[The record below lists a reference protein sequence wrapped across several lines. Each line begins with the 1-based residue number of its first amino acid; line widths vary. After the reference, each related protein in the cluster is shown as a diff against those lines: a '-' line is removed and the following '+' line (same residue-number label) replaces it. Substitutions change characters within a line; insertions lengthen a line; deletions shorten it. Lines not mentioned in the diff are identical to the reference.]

1 MTISANTL
9 ALLIAAGLEGD
20 ELMAI
25 VRSIEADTAPK
36 AKSAGAERQA
46 RYRERRAMP
55 DREWSALCAIVKER
69 DGYAC
74 TYCGSQ
80 QAPLAVDHV
89 RPLIL
94 GGTNELD
101 NLTTACAACNGGK
114 SGRTPEEWLG
124 WE

>member
-9 ALLIAAGLEGD
+9 GLLMAAGLEGD

-36 AKSAGAERQA
+36 ARSSNAARTA
-46 RYRERRAMP
+46 RYRERRGIP

-69 DGYAC
+69 DQYAC

-80 QAPLAVDHV
+80 EAPLAVDHV
-89 RPLIL
+89 HPLIL

-101 NLTTACAACNGGK
+101 NLTTACAVCNGGK
-114 SGRTPEEWLG
+114 SGRTLGEFLG